1 MIERLFIGLG
11 KGPSIFFMSPQM
23 NRKLRK
29 LLESSRM
36 PKIQAK
42 SSKKSMS
49 VSQAKLALE
58 EKYIYIHPQNFFA
71 EHKQIYSLC
80 SAAFSDS
87 IG

>member
-58 EKYIYIHPQNFFA
+58 EKYIYIHPQD
-71 EHKQIYSLC
+71 
-80 SAAFSDS
+80 FSQNTSKS
-87 IG
+87 IHCVQLPLVIA